1 MTENGRTI
9 FDNNEDTLCAQPLRE
24 GIMVCVTGQRSCERL
39 IMHGAKRSLV
49 SRDNGANTA
58 DDSAPADLTEVIS
71 DGRAKILP
79 LYIVHCVQT
88 GQNFMNTPYEADAIE
103 YLFTCA
109 QVVGAE
115 LTILREDSV
124 EDALARFARENNVG
138 VIVMGAPGENGAG
151 KGRFAMRLQDLLPD
165 VEFDVL
171 M

>member
-1 MTENGRTI
+1 MTETEIKIEAGTELEVPER
-9 FDNNEDTLCAQPLRE
+9 D
-24 GIMVCVTGQRSCERL
+24 GVMVCVTGQRSCERL
-39 IMHGAKRSLV
+39 IMHGAERSLV
-49 SRDNGANTA
+49 RLDERESGAPLRPGST
-58 DDSAPADLTEVIS
+58 
-71 DGRAKILP
+71 KILP

-88 GQNFMNTPYEADAIE
+88 GQNFMNTLNEADAIE

-109 QVVGAE
+109 QVVDAE

-124 EDALARFARENNVG
+124 EDALARFAREHNVG

-151 KGRFAMRLQDLLPD
+151 KGKFAMRLQERLPD